1 MAGCCDSG
9 CGGAALANLQKSTL
23 RKVLWINALMFVAI
37 ATAAFISSS
46 SALLSDSL
54 DNLGDAFTYALS
66 LYAVSQS
73 MRVKAKV
80 ALLKGALILLGALI
94 VIAQVLWKLWHP
106 QVPVFELIGIFSLLG
121 LAANSLCLGLLW
133 RHRSE
138 DINMS
143 SVFECSR
150 NDIAS
155 NLAVFLAACGV
166 WWFESGWPDLIVA
179 ALLAL
184 LLLRSARRV
193 LLGAWQAL
201 RAA

>member
-9 CGGAALANLQKSTL
+9 CGGAALASLQKSTL

-201 RAA
+201 RAT